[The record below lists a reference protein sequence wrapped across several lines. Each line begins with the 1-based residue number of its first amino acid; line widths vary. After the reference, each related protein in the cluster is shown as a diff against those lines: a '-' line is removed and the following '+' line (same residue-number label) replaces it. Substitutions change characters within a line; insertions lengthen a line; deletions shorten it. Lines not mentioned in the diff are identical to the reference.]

1 MFKGNTM
8 SNAPVEMKFVYMVQ
22 QNEHDDFSGMNSIGH
37 KFFPNKESAMKF
49 ATDYNRKHNNKKQ
62 VPSYYITMDYL
73 GCHATTKEDFEMYKA
88 TPEEI
93 GMINEWE
100 WSSDL

>member
-1 MFKGNTM
+1 M
-8 SNAPVEMKFVYMVQ
+8 SNAPVEMKLVHMVQ
-22 QNEHDDFSGMNSIGH
+22 QDEHDAFSGMDTIGY
-37 KFFPNKESAMKF
+37 KFFPDKESAMKF